1 MKIKVTLGIGFAG
14 AEHVDVIDVNDVE
27 YNECETEEQRH
38 DLLCDYWNDWS
49 GNYIDGGWEVIH
61 D

>member
-1 MKIKVTLGIGFAG
+1 MKIKVTLSIGYAG
-14 AEHVDVIDVNDVE
+14 ARHVDIIDVDDVE

-38 DLLCDYWNDWS
+38 DLLYDYWNDWS